1 MNDDADPNTDEASA
15 EQRRPVILQ
24 VVPELAI
31 GGAERATIDMA
42 RAVIEAGGRAI
53 VASAGGELAPNLLR
67 TKAELVTLPVASK
80 NPLVIRRNARKL
92 VQLIRA
98 EGVDLVHARSRAPA
112 WSAYHA
118 TQRAGCP
125 FVTTFHAP
133 YNYSNRLKKR
143 YNAVMT
149 KGDRVIAISEFI
161 GQHVRDNYGIGDER
175 LRVVPRGIDIVD
187 FDPAAVSPD
196 RVANL
201 ATRWNLPDGKPVVM
215 LPGRLARWKGQMVM
229 VDAMAQ
235 LADRDV
241 ICLMVGVGSGREG
254 LYRELEKK
262 IQALGLA
269 TKVVLIDV
277 CTDMAAA
284 YRLADV
290 VVSASIEPEGF
301 GRVAVE
307 GQAMGVPVVA
317 TGHGGAVETVD
328 PGVTGWLV
336 SPDDATA
343 LAEGIKH
350 ALELDADARARL
362 SALARARVAEH
373 FTKPRMCADT
383 LAVYRELIAWP

>member
-1 MNDDADPNTDEASA
+1 MNVEADPNTDEASA

-92 VQLIRA
+92 AQLIRT

-112 WSAYHA
+112 WSAYRA
-118 TQRAGCP
+118 AQRVGCP

-133 YNYSNRLKKR
+133 YNYSNALKKR

-161 GQHVRDNYGIGDER
+161 GQHVRDNYGIGDDR

-201 ATRWNLPDGKPVVM
+201 AARWNLPDGKPVVM

-235 LADRDV
+235 LAERDV

-328 PGVTGWLV
+328 PGITGWLV
-336 SPDDATA
+336 PPDDATA
-343 LAEGIKH
+343 LAEGIKN
-350 ALELDADARARL
+350 ALELGAEARARL
-362 SALARARVAEH
+362 SALARARVAEY

-383 LAVYRELIAWP
+383 LSVYRELIEWP

>member
-1 MNDDADPNTDEASA
+1 MNDEADPNTDEAPA

-42 RAVIEAGGRAI
+42 RAVIEIGGRAI

-92 VQLIRA
+92 AQLIRT

-118 TQRAGCP
+118 TQRVGCP

-133 YNYSNRLKKR
+133 YNYSNALKKR
-143 YNAVMT
+143 YNAVMA

-161 GQHVRDNYGIGDER
+161 GQHVRDNYGIGDDR

-201 ATRWNLPDGKPVVM
+201 ATRWNLPDGQPVVM

-235 LADRDV
+235 LAERDV

-262 IQALGLA
+262 IQELGLA
-269 TKVVLIDV
+269 AKVVLIDV

-317 TGHGGAVETVD
+317 TGHGGAIETVD

-336 SPDDATA
+336 PPDDATA
-343 LAEGIKH
+343 LADGIKH
-350 ALELDADARARL
+350 ALELGADARARL

-383 LAVYRELIAWP
+383 LAVYRELIDWP

>member
-1 MNDDADPNTDEASA
+1 MNDIADPNTDEAPA

-67 TKAELVTLPVASK
+67 TKAELITLPVASK

-92 VQLIRA
+92 AQLIRA

-112 WSAYHA
+112 WSAYRA
-118 TQRAGCP
+118 TQRVGCP

-133 YNYSNRLKKR
+133 YNYSNALKKR

-161 GQHVRDNYGIGDER
+161 GQHVRDNYGIGDDR

-201 ATRWNLPDGKPVVM
+201 AARWNLPDGKPVVM

-235 LADRDV
+235 LAERDV

-269 TKVVLIDV
+269 TTVVLIDA

-336 SPDDATA
+336 PPDDATA
-343 LAEGIKH
+343 LAEGIKN
-350 ALELDADARARL
+350 ALELGAEARARL

-383 LAVYRELIAWP
+383 LSVYRELIDWP

>member
-1 MNDDADPNTDEASA
+1 MSVEPDPSIVA
-15 EQRRPVILQ
+15 EEPEPHRPTILQ

-53 VASAGGELAPNLLR
+53 VAAQNGELAPNLLR
-67 TKAELVTLPVASK
+67 TKADLVTMPVASK
-80 NPLVIRRNARKL
+80 NPLTIRRNIRRLAR
-92 VQLIRA
+92 LIES

-112 WSAYHA
+112 WSAF
-118 TQRAGCP
+118 RAARRTGRP

-133 YNYSNRLKKR
+133 YNFTNRFKQH
-143 YNAVMT
+143 YNSVMA

-161 GQHVRDNYGIGDER
+161 ARHVAENYHVGQDR
-175 LRVVPRGIDIVD
+175 LRVVPRGIDVVD
-187 FDPAAVSPD
+187 FDPAGVSTE

-201 ATRWNLPDGKPVVM
+201 STRWNLPDGKPVVM
-215 LPGRLARWKGQMVM
+215 LPGRLARWKGQMVL
-229 VDAMAQ
+229 VEAMAE

-241 ICLMVGVGSGREG
+241 LCLMVGVGSGREG
-254 LYRELEKK
+254 LYRELEQT
-262 IQALGLA
+262 IRSRGLE
-269 TKVVLIDV
+269 TSVVMIDV

-307 GQAMGVPVVA
+307 GQAMGVPVIA
-317 TGHGGAVETVD
+317 TAHGAAVETVD
-328 PGVTGWLV
+328 DGVTGWLV
-336 SPDDATA
+336 PPGDP
-343 LAEGIKH
+343 H
-350 ALELDADARARL
+350 ALSQAIRQALGLSTEARVRMA
-362 SALARARVAEH
+362 ALARARVVEH
-373 FTKPRMCADT
+373 FTKARMCEDT